1 MKVRK
6 LTMQRL
12 AGIWIAVVMAPAVLA
27 VDESGMDGLP
37 EYEPGREWEEQAA
50 RLPAYPSGDDLVAL
64 DTDYPG
70 YRYFIDPASVS
81 VGKKDQVA
89 RYTVI
94 IESTDGVRNV
104 FYEGMRCDSR
114 QYKTYAYGS
123 ADGPFHEMPDAG
135 WKYIRSEAAFR
146 YRRDLVDFYVCDGPI
161 VRFDAKEIVKQI
173 KYPPSVRDSDY
184 VP

>member
-1 MKVRK
+1 MREPTV
-6 LTMQRL
+6 QRL
-12 AGIWIAVVMAPAVLA
+12 AGILSAAVIALPAAA

-37 EYEPGREWEEQAA
+37 EYEPGNAWEERAV
-50 RLPAYPSGDDLVAL
+50 RLPPYPREDDLISL
-64 DTDYPG
+64 DTDFPG

-94 IESTDGVRNV
+94 IESIDGVRNV

-123 ADGPFHEMPDAG
+123 ADGPFHEMPDAD

-161 VRFDAKEIVKQI
+161 VRFNAKEIVKRI
-173 KYPPSVRDSDY
+173 KYPPSVHDSTY

>member
-1 MKVRK
+1 MKVRE
-6 LTMQRL
+6 LTMQGL
-12 AGIWIAVVMAPAVLA
+12 TGILISVVTAFPVLA

-37 EYEPGREWEEQAA
+37 EYEPGREWEEQAV
-50 RLPAYPSGDDLVAL
+50 RLPAYPRGDNLVDL
-64 DTDYPG
+64 DTNYPG
-70 YRYFIDPASVS
+70 YRYYIDPASVS

-104 FYEGMRCDSR
+104 FYEGMRCNSR

-123 ADGPFHEMPDAG
+123 ADGPFHEMPDSD
-135 WKYIRSEAAFR
+135 WQEIRSEAAFR
-146 YRRDLVDFYVCDGPI
+146 YRSDLVEFYMCDGPI
-161 VRFDAKEIVKQI
+161 VRFNAKEIVKRI
-173 KYPPSVRDSDY
+173 KYPPSVHDSTY